1 MEAFYNFLAG
11 PALWLSFIIF
21 FGGLIIRA
29 AFLVG
34 ISRSKD
40 GVFYNHFSW
49 GWSLKSVV
57 PWLLPLGTRGLRS
70 QPLLGVVFFVFH
82 LCLLGVPIFLFA
94 HNLLW
99 EEAWGWSL
107 PALPEWLGD
116 IGAWI
121 VIACCAFLFIRRLVE
136 PTVRIMS
143 GAMDYI
149 LILLVA
155 APFVTGALAYHQ
167 WGDYSLNLVLHLL
180 SAEVLLIV
188 IPFSKLGH
196 LILFFFTRAFIGS
209 EMGARREQDG
219 RLGARVW

>member
-40 GVFYNHFSW
+40 GEYVAQ
-49 GWSLKSVV
+49 VM
-57 PWLLPLGTRGLRS
+57 RRS
-70 QPLLGVVFFVFH
+70 G
-82 LCLLGVPIFLFA
+82 IFLFA

-209 EMGARREQDG
+209 EMGARREQD
-219 RLGARVW
+219 